1 MKNKVIVTACT
12 LLAMATAS
20 AQNAYDAEK
29 LLGNDLN
36 GTARFVG
43 MGGAMGALGGDIS
56 VISSNPAGIG
66 IFRSNDVS
74 ISFGFNNCTSAT
86 DALPCVRSRIRPQ
99 IRCKIGKIYQ
109 NRGNIRPT
117 GELFRLPADDGRG
130 AGISCGTT
138 GRTTGNG
145 AGNRDL

>member
-1 MKNKVIVTACT
+1 MKNKVIVTACA
-12 LLAMATAS
+12 LLAMTTAS

-66 IFRSNDVS
+66 
-74 ISFGFNNCTSAT
+74 
-86 DALPCVRSRIRPQ
+86 
-99 IRCKIGKIYQ
+99 
-109 NRGNIRPT
+109 
-117 GELFRLPADDGRG
+117 LFLLVLIILRQRVTLVV
-130 AGISCGTT
+130 CQ
-138 GRTTGNG
+138 
-145 AGNRDL
+145 

>member
-1 MKNKVIVTACT
+1 M
-12 LLAMATAS
+12 
-20 AQNAYDAEK
+20 
-29 LLGNDLN
+29 
-36 GTARFVG
+36 
-43 MGGAMGALGGDIS
+43 
-56 VISSNPAGIG
+56 
-66 IFRSNDVS
+66 
-74 ISFGFNNCTSAT
+74 
-86 DALPCVRSRIRPQ
+86 PCVRSRIRPQ

-117 GELFRLPADDGRG
+117 GELFGLPADDGRG